1 MIRLNSKKMLLSAIP
16 CLLFGLAMSAT
27 EREYDY
33 VFFDNSLMADNYY
46 YSKTE
51 YSGKSWIENHAGRVP
66 ISESEFSSPGNSLR
80 LSYVSAGD
88 SWNASVIY
96 PPMRGMENFRKPDVL
111 SLRLLVTD
119 RSDIKALPTVAFVS
133 TDKSVSR
140 SLNISDYAIGIRP
153 HEWYSVRIPLD
164 DFAVGRPEDTLVNRF
179 AAVVFSEGR
188 KADKEVTIFIDDIE
202 LLPSGYA
209 KENVARPEIVEATG
223 FERHVDIRWK
233 RQGEKGI
240 KYYKIYRSFD
250 GTNFAPVAV
259 RRPWTDRFTD
269 YLGTV
274 GTQVWYKVSVVDYDL
289 KESKC
294 SPEVVSRTRNMSDDE
309 LLDMLQLA
317 NFRYYW
323 EMAEPVSGLARENV
337 PGKSDMIASGASGFG
352 MMAILTGIHRGFI
365 TRAEGVERFLR
376 ITSFLE
382 KAERYHGVYP
392 HFMDGTTGETVAWF
406 GPRDN
411 GGDLVETSFMMEG
424 LLCARQFFDGD
435 SDDETTI
442 RSRIDD
448 IWKAIEWSWYRKTP
462 DSPYLYWHWSPDQA
476 WVIDHR
482 LIGWNETMITY
493 LMAIMSPTHSVPAEM
508 YYSGWASQEDYAAE
522 YRSGWGRV
530 HEGDRYTNGNTYYGK
545 RLNVAVSNGGPLF
558 FTHYSFMGFDPHKL
572 TDRFTNYFENNKAIA
587 EVNLRYCMENP
598 SRYVGYGSDCW
609 GLTASDHM
617 WNYSA
622 AEPVTDMDDGTIAPT
637 GALASFPYTQKESMD
652 AFLNYYRNHGSFL
665 WGEYGFRD
673 AFNLTENWVSPIFMG
688 LNQGPVTVMIENYRS
703 GFIWNLFM
711 SHPDVRNGLERLN
724 AIR

>member
-1 MIRLNSKKMLLSAIP
+1 MTRLNQKK
-16 CLLFGLAMSAT
+16 LLFAVLCPLLGVWSMSAT
-27 EREYDY
+27 ERKYDY
-33 VFFDNSLMADNYY
+33 VFFDNSLMADHYY
-46 YSKTE
+46 YTKTE
-51 YSGKSWIENHAGRVP
+51 YSGKSWIENRVGRIP

-80 LSYVSAGD
+80 LRYVSAGD
-88 SWNASVIY
+88 SWRASIFF
-96 PPMRGMENFRKPDVL
+96 PPMRGMENFRRPDVL
-111 SLRLLVTD
+111 SARLLITD
-119 RSDIKALPTVAFVS
+119 YSDIKNLPSVAFVS
-133 TDKSVSR
+133 ADKSISE
-140 SLNISDYAIGIRP
+140 SLSISEYVDGIKP
-153 HEWYSVRIPLD
+153 NEWYSMKIPLN
-164 DFAVGRPEDTLVNRF
+164 DFNVGHSEDALVNRF
-179 AAVVFSEGR
+179 AAVVFSEGC
-188 KADKEVTIFIDDIE
+188 KADKEVTIFVDDIE
-202 LLPSGYA
+202 LLPSRHPEA
-209 KENVARPEIVEATG
+209 TVEQPEIIEAVG
-223 FERHVDIRWK
+223 FERHVDVRWK
-233 RQGEKGI
+233 SQGEEGI

-250 GTNFAPVAV
+250 GMEYAPVAV

-274 GTQVWYKVSVVDYDL
+274 GTQVWYKVSAVDYDL
-289 KESKC
+289 KESGC
-294 SPEVVSRTRNMSDDE
+294 SPAVAVKTRAMSEDE

-365 TRAEGVERFLR
+365 TKDEGVDRFLK
-376 ITSFLE
+376 ITTFLE

-411 GGDLVETSFMMEG
+411 GGDLVETSFLMEG

-435 SDDETTI
+435 SEDEKTI
-442 RSRIDD
+442 RSRIDG
-448 IWKAIEWSWYRKTP
+448 IWEDVEWSWYRKTQ

-476 WVIDHR
+476 WVINHR

-545 RLNVAVSNGGPLF
+545 NLDVAVSNGGPLF
-558 FTHYSFMGFDPHKL
+558 FTHYSFMGFDPHQF

-598 SRYVGYGSDCW
+598 ARYVGYGADCW

-622 AEPVTDMDDGTIAPT
+622 AEPVTDIDDGTIAPT
-637 GALASFPYTQKESMD
+637 GALASFPYTPKESMD
-652 AFLNYYRNHGSFL
+652 AFLNYYRNYGTFL

-688 LNQGPVTVMIENYRS
+688 LNQGPVTVMIENHRS

-711 SHPDVRNGLERLN
+711 SHPDVMDGLKKLN
-724 AIR
+724 SIK